1 MADQTPLTPER
12 WQQIERLFSNIEE
25 RPADR
30 AALLAAADP
39 TLREEVEKMVAALH
53 GASPLDDPP
62 PPIDPD
68 DASPLPS
75 VLGPYRIE
83 APLGQGGMG
92 RVFRATDTR
101 LHRSV
106 AIKIPAERFSER
118 FEREARAIAALNHP
132 HICTLHDVGP
142 AYLVMELVEGETLS
156 ARLRRGRL
164 SLEQTVE
171 YGAQIASALAAA
183 HARGIVHRDLKPA
196 NIMLTKSGVK
206 LLDFGLSRSFEDM
219 HSTAEWERMGT
230 PAYMA
235 PEQFDGRATDARTD
249 IYAFGLVL
257 YEMATGT
264 RPSAKSEVTLPLAL
278 DRLVKRCLEAD
289 PDERWQSARDIEWE
303 LKSVLAVPA
312 ADASAR
318 PRYYRPFLVALSLL
332 VLGLA
337 WLAVVHFREV
347 PQQPA
352 TVRLSVP
359 LPEKSRLRALAV
371 SPDGSQIA
379 MVLVNDGKQQL
390 WVRALDGLEPA
401 ALAGSDGAGDPFWSP
416 DSRFIGFFADAK
428 LKKIERSGGPVQ
440 ALCDAQGGKGG
451 TWNRAGDIL
460 FSTDALGKV
469 QRVSASGGT
478 PSEVPHKPDI
488 AQLFPFFLPDGK
500 HYLVLQGREAGSANS
515 GIWLASIASPES
527 RQILP
532 DFSAPEFVEPITGS
546 QLGHVL
552 FTHNGTLSAL
562 PFDTRRLAA
571 AGESVPIAQQ
581 VISRGTTASPL
592 FSASAKQ
599 GLLAYVTG
607 ARPEAQYAWRDRQG
621 RYLGTAGPA
630 GAVVCISPDG
640 KHLVDNLGSTRV
652 LDLATGVAT
661 DLLAGRGNRNP
672 IWSPDGKYI
681 AGSYGKLGWGV
692 YRKPSSGAGDWEPLT
707 LTDRLTAPLSW
718 SPDGRFLMYAQV
730 NPETAA
736 DLLALPMDGA
746 RKPFVVVQTPANENQ
761 GQFSPDGHWVAYTS
775 NESGLSEIYVIPF
788 PPSQGGGRWRVSSG
802 GGVMPR
808 WRRDGK
814 ELFYISPDSQ
824 MMAVDV
830 TTKPEFQSGNPH
842 ALFQTDIVDTGIR
855 TGPMSWDI
863 APDGRFLII
872 SETSTDASITVLL
885 NWRAAGSN

>member
-1 MADQTPLTPER
+1 LTPER
-12 WQQIERLFSNIEE
+12 WQQIEQLFSNIEE
-25 RPADR
+25 RPAER
-30 AALLAAADP
+30 EALLAAADP
-39 TLREEVEKMVAALH
+39 ALREEVEKMVAASH
-53 GASPLDDPP
+53 GASLLDDPP
-62 PPIDPD
+62 LNDSPLSTDPD
-68 DASPLPS
+68 DSGALPS
-75 VLGPYRIE
+75 VLGSYRIE

-142 AYLVMELVEGETLS
+142 AYLVMELVEGETLE
-156 ARLRRGRL
+156 ARLRSGRL

-171 YGAQIASALAAA
+171 YGAQIASALATA
-183 HARGIVHRDLKPA
+183 HSRGVVHRDLKPA

-206 LLDFGLSRSFEDM
+206 LLDFGLSKSFEDV
-219 HSTAEWERMGT
+219 HATAEWERMGT

-235 PEQFDGRATDARTD
+235 PEQFDKRTADARTD
-249 IYAFGLVL
+249 IYAFGLVVC
-257 YEMATGT
+257 EMATGT
-264 RPSAKSEVTLPLAL
+264 RPSSKSEVAMPLGL

-289 PDERWQSARDIEWE
+289 PDERWQSARDVEWE
-303 LKSVLAVPA
+303 LKAVLAVPA
-312 ADASAR
+312 ADASVR
-318 PRYYRPFLVALSLL
+318 RRYYWPFLVALSLL
-332 VLGLA
+332 GLVLA

-347 PQQPA
+347 PPQAA

-379 MVLVNDGKQQL
+379 MVLLRDGKEQL
-390 WVRALDGLEPA
+390 WIRALDAFEFT
-401 ALAGSDGAGDPFWSP
+401 ALAGTEDAASPFWSP
-416 DSRFIGFFADAK
+416 DSRYIGFFADAK
-428 LKKIERSGGPVQ
+428 LKKVERSGGPVQ
-440 ALCDAQGGKGG
+440 TLCDAQGGKGG

-469 QRVSASGGT
+469 QRVSANGGT
-478 PSEVPHKPDI
+478 PSEVPHKPNI
-488 AQLFPFFLPDGK
+488 AQFFPFFLPDGE
-500 HYLVLQGREAGSANS
+500 HYLVLQGRQAGPANS
-515 GIWLASIASPES
+515 GIWLASTASPES

-532 DFSAPEFVEPITGS
+532 DFSAPEFVAPMTGS

-552 FTHNGTLSAL
+552 FTRNGTLSAM
-562 PFDTRRLAA
+562 PFDTRKLAA

-581 VISRGTTASPL
+581 VISRSPVASPL
-592 FSASAKQ
+592 FSAAAKQ

-607 ARPEAQYAWRDRQG
+607 PRAEAQYMWRDRQG
-621 RYLGTAGPA
+621 RYLGAAGPA
-630 GAVVCISPDG
+630 ANMVNISPDG
-640 KHLVDNLGSTRV
+640 TRLVGDSIGTHI
-652 LDLATGVAT
+652 LDLASGVST
-661 DLLAGRGNRNP
+661 DVLAGRGNRNP

-681 AGSYGKLGWGV
+681 AVNYGKLGWGV
-692 YRKPSSGAGDWEPLT
+692 YRKQSSGAGDWEPLT

-718 SPDGRFLMYAQV
+718 SPDGRFLMYSQLNA
-730 NPETAA
+730 ESAA
-736 DLLALPMDGA
+736 DLLAIPVDGE

-788 PPSQGGGRWRVSSG
+788 PPSPSGGRWLVSKG

-830 TTKPEFQSGNPH
+830 ATRQIFKSGNPH
-842 ALFQTDIVDTGIR
+842 PLFQSDIVNTGIR
-855 TGPMSWDI
+855 NGPMSWDI

-872 SETSTDASITVLL
+872 SETSTDASITVVL
-885 NWRAAGSN
+885 NWRAAEPK

>member
-25 RPADR
+25 HPAER
-30 AALLAAADP
+30 AALLAAAD
-39 TLREEVEKMVAALH
+39 TALREEVEKMLAASH
-53 GASPLDDPP
+53 AASPLDDPP
-62 PPIDPD
+62 LPIDPD
-68 DASPLPS
+68 DSGPLPS
-75 VLGPYRIE
+75 VPGPYRIE

-132 HICTLHDVGP
+132 HICTLHDIGP
-142 AYLVMELVEGETLS
+142 SYLVMELVEGETLT
-156 ARLRRGRL
+156 ARLARDKL
-164 SLEQTVE
+164 TLEQTVE

-206 LLDFGLSRSFEDM
+206 LLDFGLSRSCEDL
-219 HSTAEWERMGT
+219 HATAEWERMGT

-235 PEQFDGRATDARTD
+235 PEQFDGRADTRTD

-257 YEMATGT
+257 YEMATGRT
-264 RPSAKSEVTLPLAL
+264 PASNPSAALPPAL
-278 DRLVKRCLEAD
+278 GRVVNRCLEAD
-289 PDERWQSARDIEWE
+289 PDDRWQSARDLEWE
-303 LKSVLAVPA
+303 LKSVLTVLETVPA
-312 ADASAR
+312 RSRHRLFGAVVGLLAAC
-318 PRYYRPFLVALSLL
+318 LV
-332 VLGLA
+332 GLA
-337 WLAVVHFREV
+337 LLHFREV
-347 PQQPA
+347 PPQPA

-359 LPEKSRLRALAV
+359 LPEKSRVRALAV

-379 MVLVNDGKQQL
+379 MVLLRDGKQQL
-390 WVRALDGLEPA
+390 WVRAFDAFEFT
-401 ALAGSDGAGDPFWSP
+401 ALAGTEDAASPFWSP
-416 DSRFIGFFADAK
+416 DSRYIGFFADTK
-428 LKKIERSGGPVQ
+428 LKKVERSGGPVQ
-440 ALCDAQGGKGG
+440 TLCDAQGGKGG

-469 QRVSASGGT
+469 QRVSASGGN
-478 PSEVPHKPDI
+478 PSDVPRKPDS
-488 AQLFPFFLPDGK
+488 ARFFPFFLPDGE
-500 HYLVLQGREAGSANS
+500 HYFVLQGREAGSVNS

-532 DFSAPEFVEPITGS
+532 DFSAPEFVEPITGG

-552 FTHNGTLSAL
+552 YTHNGTLSAL

-571 AGESVPIAQQ
+571 AGESVAIAQE
-581 VISRGTTASPL
+581 VISRGPAASPL

-599 GLLAYVTG
+599 GLMAYVTG
-607 ARPEAQYAWRDRQG
+607 AQAETQYVWRDRQG
-621 RYLGTAGPA
+621 RYLGAAGPA
-630 GAVVCISPDG
+630 ANVVNLSPDG
-640 KHLVDNLGSTRV
+640 KRLVGDFNGTRI
-652 LDLATGVAT
+652 LDFASGVST
-661 DLLAGRGNRNP
+661 DLLAGRGNKNP

-681 AGSYGKLGWGV
+681 AVGYQKTGWGV

-707 LTDRLTAPLSW
+707 LTGRLTAPLSW
-718 SPDGRFLMYAQV
+718 SPDGRFLMYAQL
-730 NPETAA
+730 NPETSV
-736 DLLALPMDGA
+736 DLLALPMDGE

-788 PPSQGGGRWRVSSG
+788 PPSPNGGRWLVSKG

-814 ELFYISPDSQ
+814 ELFYISTDNQ

-830 TTKPEFQSGNPH
+830 TTTRAVFQSGNPH
-842 ALFQTDIVDTGIR
+842 PLFQTDIVDTGIR
-855 TGPMSWDI
+855 AGPMSWDI

-872 SETSTDASITVLL
+872 SEKSTDASIPVIL
-885 NWRAAGSN
+885 NWRAASN